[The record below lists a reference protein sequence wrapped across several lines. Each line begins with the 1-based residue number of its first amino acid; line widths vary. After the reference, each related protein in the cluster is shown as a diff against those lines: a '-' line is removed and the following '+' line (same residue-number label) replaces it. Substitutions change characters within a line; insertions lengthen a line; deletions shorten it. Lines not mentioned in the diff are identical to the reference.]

1 MTGTAPQ
8 RATGDSVGRRPV
20 SGVRAVAWLLAV
32 ATALGLAWL
41 GIGRAR
47 VSAMPEPT
55 AGWATDAQIDAFVQR
70 RAAELRLAGLAV
82 VVVRDAEV
90 YYSGSY
96 GTAGGTP
103 VRGDTPFIL
112 GSTSKQFT
120 GLAVQRLIADG
131 RLTLDT
137 QIGDVLP
144 DFALA
149 PDARGAIT
157 VRDLLGHTS
166 GFSTEAGLQQ
176 WGWRPGRPDSI
187 VTNAAELARAPR
199 TTAPGASYEYS
210 NANYDLLGAVIERVT
225 GEPFAE
231 ALERLVTVPLG
242 LKGTT
247 GHPDATQATGT
258 AVGHYPWWNVATI
271 PTPSPHTPGAVPSSF
286 QVSTADDLTRL
297 LQAHLAPA
305 GSTQGEVLAS
315 ARRPLSTINEYAQ
328 YASGWVVRPLWEQ
341 HALNADPLNPAL
353 PSCVV
358 HDGGTYRSQSYLLAC
373 PTLGFGLVS
382 LSNTGAGADTNRWEL
397 FQADLVH
404 VILGTPAPE
413 ATSDPLESHAPLL
426 MLGSITVQ
434 TGTAILLVT
443 SLRRRR
449 HQLGAS
455 AAAVLVAVATL
466 VGWWLYVPV
475 ISGRPVPIAAL
486 WASVPE
492 VGLTT
497 ILTSILA
504 AITGLAL
511 VVGAST
517 KWPVRR

>member
-1 MTGTAPQ
+1 
-8 RATGDSVGRRPV
+8 
-20 SGVRAVAWLLAV
+20 AWLLAV

-41 GIGRAR
+41 LGRPA

-55 AGWATDAQIDAFVQR
+55 PGWATVAQIDAFVQR

-82 VVVRDAEV
+82 VVVRDQEV

-96 GTAGGTP
+96 GTAGLGRP
-103 VRGDTPFIL
+103 VTKDTPFVL

-137 QIGDVLP
+137 RIGDVLP
-144 DFALA
+144 EFAQV

-166 GFSTEAGLQQ
+166 GLSTEVGLQQ

-187 VTNAAELARAPR
+187 DANAVELTRAPM
-199 TTAPGASYEYS
+199 TTAPNAAYAYS
-210 NANYDLLGAVIERVT
+210 NANYDLLGALIERVT
-225 GEPFAE
+225 GEPFAD
-231 ALERLVTVPLG
+231 ALNRLVTVPLG
-242 LKGTT
+242 LKRTT
-247 GHPDATQATGT
+247 AHPDATQAADT
-258 AVGHYPWWNVATI
+258 AVGHYPWWNVATLA
-271 PTPSPHTPGAVPSSF
+271 TASPDTPGSIPSSF

-297 LQAHLAPA
+297 LQAHLAPT
-305 GSTQGEVLAS
+305 GSAQQEVLAS

-341 HALNADPLNPAL
+341 HPLNADPLNPAL
-353 PSCVV
+353 PSCVD

-382 LSNTGAGADTNRWEL
+382 LTNTGAGADTNRWAQ

-404 VILGTPAPE
+404 VILGTAAPQ
-413 ATSDPLESHAPLL
+413 ATSNPLESYAPLV

-434 TGTAILLVT
+434 AGAVILLVS

-449 HQLGAS
+449 HRLAAS
-455 AAAVLVAVATL
+455 VAAIVVTVATL
-466 VGWWLYVPV
+466 IGWWLYVPV
-475 ISGRPVPIAAL
+475 ISGSPTPIPTL

-497 ILTSILA
+497 ILTTILA
-504 AITGLAL
+504 AFTGIAL
-511 VVGAST
+511 VMY
-517 KWPVRR
+517 RRR